1 MGLAAKGLA
10 VGFGFVKATPIL
22 DIHRKNRSSLEGE
35 RGRKRGRKAHP
46 LKVLGIGSPMSTLG
60 LP

>member
-22 DIHRKNRSSLEGE
+22 DIHRKNRISVEGE
-35 RGRKRGRKAHP
+35 RERERERH
-46 LKVLGIGSPMSTLG
+46 TH
-60 LP
+60 